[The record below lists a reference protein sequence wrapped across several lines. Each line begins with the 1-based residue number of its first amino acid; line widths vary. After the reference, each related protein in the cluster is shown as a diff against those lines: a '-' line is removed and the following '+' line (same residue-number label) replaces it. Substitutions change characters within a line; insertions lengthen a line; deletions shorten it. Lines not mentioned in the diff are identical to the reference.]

1 MFSAVGGMAETVGG
15 GIFSGVRTAVT
26 GVVGAVTDT
35 VMDVGTLIVG
45 ESDVD
50 DSLVNAKTPEDRWF
64 TPATGWPEAPTGV
77 KKWKPPPSLVP
88 NAEELPEHYADGDDI
103 IGELRLEVLQC
114 DQIPQMM
121 QLGRAD
127 PYVMVVFE
135 KHAARTPTISNDRS
149 PEWSKDVPRAFK
161 FPITCPYSVIFVAV
175 MDDDTIKDDPI
186 GRVMI
191 ELGTLRANTVYDCV
205 FALQY
210 GPFTKHSGKRGLVRL
225 RYSITFKSGRSRILH
240 YLSWPPPAFLVPIPE
255 DRCRKV
261 VSFAYRG
268 RYPSHKFRY
277 SLLNAH
283 VSELTGYV
291 ESVKTSTI
299 RFFFYEDPALNLF
312 YLVVWQLLVTFPW
325 LLLACLPLS
334 LAGTLA
340 AGYWHRARVPKPV
353 LSRPKVVDLMRGLFL
368 AKKEPA
374 LGPLP
379 RPAPEEDEDSGSEGE
394 DDDAEDKEQ
403 KAEKSD
409 AAKAPPAE
417 DAESSVVRRVSASL
431 FGSRAPLD
439 DELAEIYD
447 EIEEECED
455 EHNQSTQRQGVR
467 GGFGFHPLAKIL
479 GPVQL
484 MLGRA
489 LVYIRCVKYV
499 LAWNDRALTLLLLI
513 GLLLMTALL
522 ALLGWLIGAVVAMI
536 PWAEVFEWT
545 FRLLGLAILGPHMYW
560 MGQKFK
566 EDQAKWR
573 AECDEYAVA
582 TDEEAEKIL
591 AEHRKRILKE
601 RRLHWGL
608 DAKEEESKDSTHDEI
623 SRYSADGSAKL
634 MRMSSSY
641 FELKTDKD
649 TYTLLTQP
657 NPLLAAGG
665 LKFRCRPKPGRSTA
679 YPSTPPAP
687 SSTLHAASSTLE
699 AASSTPQA
707 ASSTPEAASTP
718 PDASNPD
725 DAKSG
730 SADASYN
737 A

>member
-1 MFSAVGGMAETVGG
+1 
-15 GIFSGVRTAVT
+15 
-26 GVVGAVTDT
+26 
-35 VMDVGTLIVG
+35 
-45 ESDVD
+45 
-50 DSLVNAKTPEDRWF
+50 
-64 TPATGWPEAPTGV
+64 
-77 KKWKPPPSLVP
+77 
-88 NAEELPEHYADGDDI
+88 
-103 IGELRLEVLQC
+103 
-114 DQIPQMM
+114 
-121 QLGRAD
+121 
-127 PYVMVVFE
+127 MVVFE

-175 MDDDTIKDDPI
+175 MDGDPIKDDPI

-325 LLLACLPLS
+325 LLPACLPLS

-368 AKKEPA
+368 AKREPA

-379 RPAPEEDEDSGSEGE
+379 RPAPERTRTRGRRAKMTMLRTRSRKVIIGRCHKRRQPE
-394 DDDAEDKEQ
+394 AE
-403 KAEKSD
+403 
-409 AAKAPPAE
+409 
-417 DAESSVVRRVSASL
+417 ESSVARRVSANL

-455 EHNQSTQRQGVR
+455 EHNQNTQRR
-467 GGFGFHPLAKIL
+467 G
-479 GPVQL
+479 
-484 MLGRA
+484 
-489 LVYIRCVKYV
+489 C
-499 LAWNDRALTLLLLI
+499 
-513 GLLLMTALL
+513 
-522 ALLGWLIGAVVAMI
+522 VVASGSI
-536 PWAEVFEWT
+536 HSQRFSAQ
-545 FRLLGLAILGPHMYW
+545 YSS
-560 MGQKFK
+560 
-566 EDQAKWR
+566 
-573 AECDEYAVA
+573 CSAV
-582 TDEEAEKIL
+582 
-591 AEHRKRILKE
+591 H
-601 RRLHWGL
+601 
-608 DAKEEESKDSTHDEI
+608 
-623 SRYSADGSAKL
+623 
-634 MRMSSSY
+634 
-641 FELKTDKD
+641 
-649 TYTLLTQP
+649 
-657 NPLLAAGG
+657 
-665 LKFRCRPKPGRSTA
+665 
-679 YPSTPPAP
+679 
-687 SSTLHAASSTLE
+687 SSTF
-699 AASSTPQA
+699 
-707 ASSTPEAASTP
+707 
-718 PDASNPD
+718 DASNTSSRGMIGRSP
-725 DAKSG
+725 SFCS
-730 SADASYN
+730 SAFY
-737 A
+737 